1 MLIPIA
7 YFIVCTLLLTL
18 PGSAIPKDNWF
29 DRVWMDKWV
38 HLAMFFLLVFLW
50 FRALKDRSG
59 STRSLLLVITLSAIV
74 YGVLMEWVQHRFVPY
89 RSYDPGDMIADAA
102 GSLLGAAF
110 CYGRYIKR

>member
-59 STRSLLLVITLSAIV
+59 SPRNLLLVITLSAIG
-74 YGVLMEWVQHRFVPY
+74 YGILMEWVQHSFVPY